1 MPAIKYG
8 QSPWL
13 ETFPKTRR
21 PAYPKLS
28 SSLEIPIAIV
38 GGGLAG
44 CATAYG
50 LAAAGLR
57 VAIFEAGQIGG
68 GATSQAAG
76 LLLAMPGADYVTLEK
91 AHGRKVARALWQD
104 TRRSALDAQATL
116 RRLDIKCSLQPA
128 DAIVAARTDVEAKL
142 LKRELAALK
151 DAGLEGAWI
160 TQKALLAA
168 TGIDGAGG
176 VKTSG
181 HASLD
186 PYRAAIGFARAAAVR
201 GAAVYEH
208 ATIDKV
214 RHTRTGVQLISG
226 RHEIAA
232 HQVILATG
240 TAAPLFSTLSRH
252 FVESES
258 YSVLTPSLGADVRRS
273 AGSREAI
280 VIDRSM
286 PPHRLCWTSDD
297 RILWTGAD
305 QPSVPDRLRKTT
317 LVQRTGQLMYELS
330 LALPAISGVLP
341 DHGWHAPWSRAV
353 DDLPFIGP
361 HRNYPNH
368 LFALGLGANL
378 SAAFLASR
386 ILVRACLDQPER
398 SDAYFGFGRLAARR

>member
-13 ETFPKTRR
+13 ESFPKTRR

-128 DAIVAARTDVEAKL
+128 DAIVAARTDAEAKL

-151 DAGLEGAWI
+151 EAGLEGAWI

-181 HASLD
+181 HASAS
-186 PYRAAIGFARAAAVR
+186 RARR
-201 GAAVYEH
+201 PC
-208 ATIDKV
+208 
-214 RHTRTGVQLISG
+214 
-226 RHEIAA
+226 
-232 HQVILATG
+232 
-240 TAAPLFSTLSRH
+240 AAPPSTS
-252 FVESES
+252 
-258 YSVLTPSLGADVRRS
+258 TRRS
-273 AGSREAI
+273 T
-280 VIDRSM
+280 RSAT
-286 PPHRLCWTSDD
+286 R
-297 RILWTGAD
+297 A
-305 QPSVPDRLRKTT
+305 
-317 LVQRTGQLMYELS
+317 
-330 LALPAISGVLP
+330 PAS
-341 DHGWHAPWSRAV
+341 S
-353 DDLPFIGP
+353 
-361 HRNYPNH
+361 
-368 LFALGLGANL
+368 
-378 SAAFLASR
+378 
-386 ILVRACLDQPER
+386 
-398 SDAYFGFGRLAARR
+398 

>member
-13 ETFPKTRR
+13 ESFPKTRR

-104 TRRSALDAQATL
+104 TRRSALDAQA
-116 RRLDIKCSLQPA
+116 
-128 DAIVAARTDVEAKL
+128 KL

-151 DAGLEGAWI
+151 EAGLEGAWI

-186 PYRAAIGFARAAAVR
+186 PYRAA
-201 GAAVYEH
+201 
-208 ATIDKV
+208 
-214 RHTRTGVQLISG
+214 
-226 RHEIAA
+226 
-232 HQVILATG
+232 
-240 TAAPLFSTLSRH
+240 
-252 FVESES
+252 
-258 YSVLTPSLGADVRRS
+258 
-273 AGSREAI
+273 
-280 VIDRSM
+280 
-286 PPHRLCWTSDD
+286 
-297 RILWTGAD
+297 
-305 QPSVPDRLRKTT
+305 
-317 LVQRTGQLMYELS
+317 
-330 LALPAISGVLP
+330 
-341 DHGWHAPWSRAV
+341 
-353 DDLPFIGP
+353 
-361 HRNYPNH
+361 
-368 LFALGLGANL
+368 
-378 SAAFLASR
+378 
-386 ILVRACLDQPER
+386 
-398 SDAYFGFGRLAARR
+398 